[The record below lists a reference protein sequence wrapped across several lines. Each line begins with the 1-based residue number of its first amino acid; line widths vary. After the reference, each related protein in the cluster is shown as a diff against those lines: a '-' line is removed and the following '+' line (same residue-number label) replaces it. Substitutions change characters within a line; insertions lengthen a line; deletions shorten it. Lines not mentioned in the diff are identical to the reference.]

1 MLNTTESLIPSEDM
15 VTYKFKVPGLAD
27 LFEMFSPR
35 QSHIALEGA
44 LNVIFGRT
52 NAALPVGAQVDGDES
67 EAAPTAEDDALDHET
82 QIVQD
87 VTYALYTHQMADN
100 AGAATGEGIT
110 TMWVIPEN
118 YENELEYQMLETSF
132 RTIFTKLSNDLTADK
147 FNQDVITLH
156 GEMEFFKRIE
166 LFSYNYNV
174 EHELLSV
181 TVATT
186 K

>member
-52 NAALPVGAQVDGDES
+52 SAALPVGAQVDGDES
-67 EAAPTAEDDALDHET
+67 EAAPSVEDDALDHET

-87 VTYALYTHQMADN
+87 VTYALYAHQKTED
-100 AGAATGEGIT
+100 GLG
-110 TMWVIPEN
+110 VVPDD
-118 YENELEYQMLETSF
+118 YENDLEYQMLETSF